1 MEFYPWVVIAHVFF
15 VIIAFG
21 AHGTS
26 VFAMFQARREADR
39 SRLTAVLDLSQASLG
54 LSGVALI
61 VALVLGIVAA
71 IMGGHFGRLWPWAA
85 IGVVVLVF
93 GVMTPVGANPMRDLR
108 KSLGLPGRGDKP
120 GMPSHQPGS
129 NADVEAAQARLR
141 PDLLT
146 IIGVVAIAVLVWLM
160 EAKPF

>member
-1 MEFYPWVVIAHVFF
+1 MDVYPWVVIAHVFF

-26 VFAMFQARREADR
+26 AFAMLQARREGDR
-39 SRLTAVLDLSQASLG
+39 ARLAAVLDLSQASLG
-54 LSGVALI
+54 LAGVALI
-61 VALVLGIVAA
+61 LAVLLGIAAA
-71 IMGGHFGRLWPWAA
+71 IIGGHFSRLWPWAA
-85 IGVVVLVF
+85 IAGVVVTF
-93 GVMTPVGANPMRDLR
+93 GVMTPLGANPMSDLR

-120 GMPSHQPGS
+120 GQPSRLPGS

-141 PDLLT
+141 PDLLSV
-146 IIGVVAIAVLVWLM
+146 IGIGAVAVLAWLM